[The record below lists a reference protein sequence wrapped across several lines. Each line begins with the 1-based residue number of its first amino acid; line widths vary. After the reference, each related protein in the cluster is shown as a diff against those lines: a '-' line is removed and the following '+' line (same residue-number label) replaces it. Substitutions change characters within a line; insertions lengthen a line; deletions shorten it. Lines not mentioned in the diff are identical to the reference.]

1 MTRRDSFL
9 VFHQLC
15 CPTWLE
21 TATLFPFSSFPN
33 TNVYWGKKK
42 KERKRSSHAL
52 ETFGLCLCLIIKLI
66 DCLGTTVFLYEMRH
80 FGPKDNSDPSALSLM
95 PVVFSN
101 SESCSQLCHRLV
113 QIIR

>member
-33 TNVYWGKKK
+33 TNAYWGRGEGGE
-42 KERKRSSHAL
+42 ERKRSSHAL
-52 ETFGLCLCLIIKLI
+52 ETFGLGLCLIIKLT
-66 DCLGTTVFLYEMRH
+66 DCLGTT
-80 FGPKDNSDPSALSLM
+80 
-95 PVVFSN
+95 FSFMK
-101 SESCSQLCHRLV
+101 
-113 QIIR
+113 